1 MLGLAT
7 VVTSLPLGKRIDKPG
22 SYLSSASME
31 KTRLLSFLAALVL
44 AVGVGAQTEQS
55 VGSSTVTTTVLPN
68 GNHEIKVTT
77 GDAESALVEP
87 PSGINVTVPA
97 GGNSAIVTLEPGQS
111 VKITV
116 GSDAVTLKNTPA

>member
-1 MLGLAT
+1 MG
-7 VVTSLPLGKRIDKPG
+7 
-22 SYLSSASME
+22 

-77 GDAESALVEP
+77 GDEEAAVEP
-87 PSGINVTVPA
+87 PTGIDVTVPA
-97 GGNSAIVTLEPGQS
+97 GGNSAIVTLEPGQE

-116 GSDAVTLKNTPA
+116 GSTAVTLKNPTN